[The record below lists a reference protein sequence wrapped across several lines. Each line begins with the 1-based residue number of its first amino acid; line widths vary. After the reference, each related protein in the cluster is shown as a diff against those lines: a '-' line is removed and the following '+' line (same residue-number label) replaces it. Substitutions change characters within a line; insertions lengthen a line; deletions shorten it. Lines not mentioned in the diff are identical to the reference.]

1 MTDDFNLSKK
11 MKWTFFKAGKED
23 VKKDFF
29 FKEDVKEF
37 IKRLK
42 EELCNEYLNTNNGS
56 SCDRIPQQSIIEK
69 IDNLAGDDLK

>member
-1 MTDDFNLSKK
+1 MNADFNLSEKLRHSHNEQDLV
-11 MKWTFFKAGKED
+11 TRHIHIE
-23 VKKDFF
+23 
-29 FKEDVKEF
+29 EIKEF